1 MTLLVAFLERENER
15 NWIRGARA
23 ALDSVTNVPSGQLER
38 AYDEA
43 RSIYRTMEAGMGSF
57 SDYYIQ
63 CDDQTERYRLNK
75 ELSEIKDALWDLFK

>member
-1 MTLLVAFLERENER
+1 
-15 NWIRGARA
+15 
-23 ALDSVTNVPSGQLER
+23 
-38 AYDEA
+38 
-43 RSIYRTMEAGMGSF
+43 MGSF